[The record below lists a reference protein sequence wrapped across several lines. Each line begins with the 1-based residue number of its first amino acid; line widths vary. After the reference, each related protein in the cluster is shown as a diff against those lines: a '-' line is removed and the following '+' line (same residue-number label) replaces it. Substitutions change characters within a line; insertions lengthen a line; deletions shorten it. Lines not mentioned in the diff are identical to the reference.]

1 MNAKS
6 PVSRRSLKSD
16 LARVD
21 AHVVKKGE
29 YAELPE
35 LSEDML
41 ARAEVKRGGRPLS
54 ENPRKLLSI
63 RLPADVINRWK
74 ATGPGWQTRMAE
86 RLSAGPAEN
95 LTGRSKPTA
104 VGRG

>member
-1 MNAKS
+1 MNVKS
-6 PVSRRSLKSD
+6 PASRRSLKSD

-21 AHVVKKGE
+21 AHVVKRGE

-41 ARAEVKRGGRPLS
+41 SRAEVKRGGRPLA

-63 RLPADVINRWK
+63 RLPADVIDRWK

-95 LTGRSKPTA
+95 STSRSKPTT